1 MGRNS
6 EILVSSLQESLI
18 FTVGCAAVAV
28 AVEVLL
34 AIPFLDALGL
44 VLLVVSAGM
53 MLVGGALSFVTPA
66 KVRVFNLLVKSK
78 DDPTEE
84 DYRKNENKAA
94 VYALT
99 GALLFAYSLVL
110 GFALR

>member
-1 MGRNS
+1 M
-6 EILVSSLQESLI
+6 SSLQESLI

-28 AVEVLL
+28 AGELL
-34 AIPFLDALGL
+34 LGIPFPDALGL

-78 DDPTEE
+78 VDPSTE

-99 GALLFAYSLVL
+99 GVLLFAYSLAL
-110 GFALR
+110 GFVIG